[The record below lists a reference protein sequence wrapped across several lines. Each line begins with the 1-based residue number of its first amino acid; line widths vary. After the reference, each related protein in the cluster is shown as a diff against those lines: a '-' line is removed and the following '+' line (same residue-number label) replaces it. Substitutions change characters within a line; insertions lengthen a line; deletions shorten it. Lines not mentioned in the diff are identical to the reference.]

1 MRTKRY
7 VQGDYNKT
15 KITALL
21 YLRKAKLS
29 ESLKKL
35 RFFQAVKAVIR
46 GENMELRNVEKHMA
60 LLEAILFATPKP
72 LSREEIS
79 KISKLDDEKIAQLI
93 SLLRARYQDH
103 RHGIML
109 SEMGGYRLMVKPEH
123 IERVSSF
130 TKSDLSKG
138 LLRVLSIIAYHEPVK
153 QSDIVK
159 IIGNRTYE
167 YVKQLEHLGFVK
179 FERKA
184 KTKLLSTTP
193 HFESY
198 FSINKE
204 QLKKALAEVEKSQPA
219 QQELHTS
226 SSESKL
232 GA

>member
-1 MRTKRY
+1 M
-7 VQGDYNKT
+7 
-15 KITALL
+15 
-21 YLRKAKLS
+21 
-29 ESLKKL
+29 
-35 RFFQAVKAVIR
+35 
-46 GENMELRNVEKHMA
+46 MRNVERHLA
-60 LLEAILFATPKP
+60 LLEAILFAATKP
-72 LSREEIS
+72 LLREELA
-79 KISKLDDEKIAQLI
+79 KLSKLDVEKIDHLI
-93 SLLRARYQDH
+93 GLLRARYQDSK
-103 RHGIML
+103 HGIML
-109 SEMGGYRLMVKPEH
+109 SEMGGYRLMVKSEY

-167 YVKQLEHLGFVK
+167 YVKQLEQLDFIK

-184 KTKLLSTTP
+184 KTKILSTTP

-204 QLKKALAEVEKSQPA
+204 ELKKALSEVEKSQSA
-219 QQELHTS
+219 QQELHKE
-226 SSESKL
+226 ESKP